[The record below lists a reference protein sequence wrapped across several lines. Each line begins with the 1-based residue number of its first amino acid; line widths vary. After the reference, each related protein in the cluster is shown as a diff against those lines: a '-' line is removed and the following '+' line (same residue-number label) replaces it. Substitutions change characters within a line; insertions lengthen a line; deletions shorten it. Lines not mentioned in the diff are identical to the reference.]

1 MSTSNGATPMMNAL
15 YFDGQS
21 TRRHAVVL
29 LLHKGVAVV
38 TGDGIRRT
46 TRLAQVQVSEPL
58 LHAPRLLRLPD
69 GSSLE
74 VSDPQLSRLLRKN
87 GHHDHWVVRWQQN
100 WGLALA
106 ALCLLLTLLLLGYQW
121 GLPWGA
127 DRLARHLPAALEQ
140 KIGDA
145 QLSVVDDKLMEP
157 SKLDPIDQ
165 ARLQKLFNGLRPP
178 NGEKAAYRLQFRHS
192 KIGPNA
198 FALPNGVIILTD
210 QLVMLARDDQAVL
223 GVLAHELG
231 HLQRRHALRRM
242 LQGLGVGVIVN
253 LFVGDVSAVL
263 TAVPTLLLD
272 QKYSR
277 DFEREADQYAI
288 AMLRANAVPLA
299 PMADLFVKLGNSA
312 GRGDAQKDRTDTA
325 SVPPATPKK
334 AQHSTDVTGDFFS
347 SHPSDAERI
356 AALRAAD
363 SQ

>member
-1 MSTSNGATPMMNAL
+1 MMNAL

-21 TRRHAVVL
+21 TRSHAVIL
-29 LLHKGVAVV
+29 LLHKGVVVV
-38 TGDGIRRT
+38 TGEGIRRT
-46 TRLAQVQVSEPL
+46 MRLAQLRVSEPL
-58 LHAPRLLRLPD
+58 LHAPRVVRLPD
-69 GSSLE
+69 GGTLE
-74 VSDPQLSRLLRKN
+74 VSDKGFTRLLRKN
-87 GHHDHWVVRWQQN
+87 GHHDHWVVHWQQN
-100 WGLALA
+100 WGMALA
-106 ALCLLLTLLLLGYQW
+106 ALCVLVTLLLSGYQW
-121 GLPWGA
+121 GLPWAA
-127 DRLARHLPAALEQ
+127 DRLARHLPTALED

-145 QLSVVDDKLMEP
+145 QFSVVDAKLMEP
-157 SKLDPIDQ
+157 SKLDAADQ
-165 ARLQKLFNGLRPP
+165 ARLQKLFQALRAPD
-178 NGEKAAYRLQFRHS
+178 GEKTAYRLQFRHS

-231 HLQRRHALRRM
+231 HLKRRHALRRM
-242 LQGLGVGVIVN
+242 VQGLGVGVIVN

-288 AMLRANAVPLA
+288 AMLHANSIPLA
-299 PMADLFVKLGNSA
+299 PMADLFVKLGSSA
-312 GRGDAQKDRTDTA
+312 GRGDASAEATA
-325 SVPPATPKK
+325 TPPASSKK
-334 AQHSTDVTGDFFS
+334 SPRAADATADFFS

-363 SQ
+363 VQ